1 MHLVTLM
8 SHVVHHGNQ
17 SEIAV
22 CCRLFF
28 MVKYCVGLLYHYQ
41 WEPEHLVANCS
52 CPMLLRLEC
61 AYLSW
66 INI

>member
-1 MHLVTLM
+1 M
-8 SHVVHHGNQ
+8 SRVVHDVHQ

-22 CCRLFF
+22 RCRLFF
-28 MVKYCVGLLYHYQ
+28 MVKNCVGLLYHYQ

-61 AYLSW
+61 AYLSR
-66 INI
+66 ISI